1 MALTAS
7 RSELNVALVGESEV
21 SAMLE
26 ATKKQMAEL
35 ETKIRSLTGASKD
48 QVAAVKQS
56 ESAIKSANST
66 MVSAAKRAEGVV
78 EGVDK
83 IKSAFDKVV
92 GVAGF
97 LGSAVT
103 GAITAFNFLRE
114 AFDDTAEQTA
124 KLEREL
130 KAAEARA
137 KSFKAAVDTVSSSLA
152 RLRSHEKQAGQAV
165 AQELEEMYA
174 ALGDEISAAEQK
186 VQIKIEAVRGRQ
198 KQFDDDIKASR
209 AEQAKST
216 QVISKTEGELFALRG
231 KAQEA
236 ELDFERRR
244 AEVARTRPRDLDDW
258 VKAEEKALYV
268 RRDQFA
274 SEISQRT
281 QLIEQAKKSIEQGKE
296 EIAQLEDRAIT
307 ADITAKALQD
317 VQRETVDAFFK
328 VKEKDDGGGGGGG
341 GAKRIAD
348 MAALREAE
356 RKQFLEWLGDT
367 QREAA
372 ALNKLRADNAKADE
386 VRRNAVR
393 DEAALF
399 EELGA
404 LRLKVTAELG
414 NLPTTGITAEAFKD
428 VREKLAKQ
436 LADID
441 RLTAARVQASR
452 DGGMTTAEEDA
463 ITAALARQREE
474 MEKLTGMTED
484 LAVARGK
491 AAQVAAEEL
500 EKAKLAKP
508 LEDLEKYK
516 EGIGQL
522 TQMAVPAF
530 GEIGT
535 VLSQVTDQLQKY
547 KDEQISMTQAVTN
560 SASSIAGAIA
570 KQVGGVKAEAAVRAI
585 FETAMGFATLVS
597 NPIESAGH
605 FTAAAMFGL
614 AAGGVL
620 KTGASSS
627 TGGQQAPATR
637 AASTTASSNT
647 GGGGPITNVYN
658 LQTGIVDGQST
669 ARAFRQAEQQARNTG
684 MASAGGW

>member
-7 RSELNVALVGESEV
+7 RSELNVALVGESDV

-26 ATKKQMAEL
+26 ATKKQMGEL

-130 KAAEARA
+130 KAAEGRA

-152 RLRSHEKQAGQAV
+152 RLRSHEKQAGQSV
-165 AQELEEMYA
+165 AQELEEMYS

-186 VQIKIEAVRGRQ
+186 VQIRIEAARGRQ
-198 KQFDDDIKASR
+198 KQFQDDIEASR
-209 AEQAKST
+209 LEQAKST
-216 QVISKTEGELFALRG
+216 EVISKTEGELSALRG

-236 ELDFERRR
+236 ELDFQRRR
-244 AEVARTRPRDLDDW
+244 EEVARTRPRDLDDW

-317 VQRETVDAFFK
+317 VQRETVNAFFK
-328 VKEKDDGGGGGGG
+328 VKEEDDGGGGGGGG

-356 RKQFLEWLGDT
+356 RQQFLEWLGET

-372 ALNKLRADNAKADE
+372 ALNKLRDDNAKADE

-399 EELGA
+399 DELGA

-474 MEKLTGMTED
+474 MEKLAGMTED

-500 EKAKLAKP
+500 EKAELAKP

-516 EGIGQL
+516 FGISQL

-530 GEIGT
+530 EI
-535 VLSQVTDQLQKY
+535 
-547 KDEQISMTQAVTN
+547 
-560 SASSIAGAIA
+560 
-570 KQVGGVKAEAAVRAI
+570 
-585 FETAMGFATLVS
+585 
-597 NPIESAGH
+597 
-605 FTAAAMFGL
+605 
-614 AAGGVL
+614 
-620 KTGASSS
+620 
-627 TGGQQAPATR
+627 
-637 AASTTASSNT
+637 
-647 GGGGPITNVYN
+647 
-658 LQTGIVDGQST
+658 
-669 ARAFRQAEQQARNTG
+669 
-684 MASAGGW
+684 

>member
-1 MALTAS
+1 MALTAA
-7 RSELNVALVGESEV
+7 RSELNVALVGESDV

-26 ATKKQMAEL
+26 QSKRQMAEL
-35 ETKIRSLTGASKD
+35 EAKIRSLTGASKE
-48 QVAAVKQS
+48 QTAAAKASGSGLDAVNGKM
-56 ESAIKSANST
+56 T
-66 MVSAAKRAEGVV
+66 GLAKRAEGLV

-83 IKSAFDKVV
+83 VKGAFNKVV
-92 GVAGF
+92 ESAGF
-97 LGSAVT
+97 IGMAVSGAVT
-103 GAITAFNFLRE
+103 AFEFLRDI
-114 AFDDTAEQTA
+114 FDDSAEEAA
-124 KLEREL
+124 KLEAQMQATKAKTEQLKNSIDRLSGSMRAMQAATGQGAAALASERAALSELQGDFERAAFEREGAAFEQAKQREADL
-130 KAAEARA
+130 RRDKANTLAAELESRKQLTTADVQIADLKR
-137 KSFKAAVDTVSSSLA
+137 
-152 RLRSHEKQAGQAV
+152 KQAAEDL
-165 AQELEEMYA
+165 ALLHEENRA
-174 ALGDEISAAEQK
+174 RNAGRIEERK
-186 VQIKIEAVRGRQ
+186 EIEAQRRTKAFQ
-198 KQFDDDIKASR
+198 YTLDIANATVLKSV
-209 AEQAKST
+209 AEQANQAANEQLEQITERVGIASQT
-216 QVISKTEGELFALRG
+216 TRQMLENISKFG
-231 KAQEA
+231 Q
-236 ELDFERRR
+236 
-244 AEVARTRPRDLDDW
+244 VSVP
-258 VKAEEKALYV
+258 
-268 RRDQFA
+268 QP
-274 SEISQRT
+274 
-281 QLIEQAKKSIEQGKE
+281 
-296 EIAQLEDRAIT
+296 
-307 ADITAKALQD
+307 
-317 VQRETVDAFFK
+317 DAGGG
-328 VKEKDDGGGGGGG
+328 GGGGGGG
-341 GAKRIAD
+341 GARQMME
-348 MAALREAE
+348 MAAVREAE
-356 RKQFLEWLGDT
+356 RQQFLEWLGET

-399 EELGA
+399 DELGA
-404 LRLKVTAELG
+404 MRLKVTAELG
-414 NLPTTGITAEAFKD
+414 NLPTTGVTAEAFKD
-428 VREKLAKQ
+428 LRDKLAKQ
-436 LADID
+436 LAEID

-474 MEKLTGMTED
+474 MEKLASMTED

-500 EKAKLAKP
+500 EKARLAKP

-547 KDEQISMTQAVTN
+547 KDGQTSMTKAVTN

-570 KQVGGVKAEAAVRAI
+570 KQVGGVKAEAGVRAL

-597 NPIESAGH
+597 NPVESAGH

-620 KTGASSS
+620 KTGASSGA
-627 TGGQQAPATR
+627 GGQKAPPTR
-637 AASTTASSNT
+637 TASTTATSSS

>member
-1 MALTAS
+1 MALTAA

-26 ATKKQMAEL
+26 QSKRQMAEL
-35 ETKIRSLTGASKD
+35 EAKIRSLTGASKE
-48 QVAAVKQS
+48 QTAAAKASGSGLDAVNGKM
-56 ESAIKSANST
+56 T
-66 MVSAAKRAEGVV
+66 GLAKRAEGLV

-83 IKSAFDKVV
+83 IKGAFNKVV
-92 GVAGF
+92 ESAGF
-97 LGSAVT
+97 IGMAVSGAVT
-103 GAITAFNFLRE
+103 AFEFLRE
-114 AFDDTAEQTA
+114 VFDTSAEEAA
-124 KLEREL
+124 KLEAQMQATKAKTEQLKTSIDRLSGSMRAMQAATGQGAAALASERAALSELQGDFERAAFEREGAAFEQAKQRESEL
-130 KAAEARA
+130 RSDKAKTLAAE
-137 KSFKAAVDTVSSSLA
+137 LE
-152 RLRSHEKQAGQAV
+152 SHKQLTTAGVQIADLKRKQAAEDL
-165 AQELEEMYA
+165 ALLHEENRA
-174 ALGDEISAAEQK
+174 RKAGRVVDREE
-186 VQIKIEAVRGRQ
+186 IEAQRRTKALQ
-198 KQFDDDIKASR
+198 YTLDIANATVLKSV
-209 AEQAKST
+209 AEQANKAATT
-216 QVISKTEGELFALRG
+216 QLDQITERVDIASKTTRQMLENISKFG
-231 KAQEA
+231 Q
-236 ELDFERRR
+236 
-244 AEVARTRPRDLDDW
+244 VSVP
-258 VKAEEKALYV
+258 
-268 RRDQFA
+268 Q
-274 SEISQRT
+274 
-281 QLIEQAKKSIEQGKE
+281 
-296 EIAQLEDRAIT
+296 
-307 ADITAKALQD
+307 QD
-317 VQRETVDAFFK
+317 AG
-328 VKEKDDGGGGGGG
+328 GGGGGGG
-341 GAKRIAD
+341 GARQMVE
-348 MAALREAE
+348 MAAVREAE
-356 RKQFLEWLGDT
+356 RQQFLEWLGET

-372 ALNKLRADNAKADE
+372 ALNKLRADSAKADE

-399 EELGA
+399 DELGA

-547 KDEQISMTQAVTN
+547 KDGQTSMTKAVTN

-570 KQVGGVKAEAAVRAI
+570 KQVGGVKAEAGIRAL

-597 NPIESAGH
+597 NPVESAGH

-620 KTGASSS
+620 KTGASSGA
-627 TGGQQAPATR
+627 GGQKAPATR
-637 AASTTASSNT
+637 TASTTATSGS

>member
-26 ATKKQMAEL
+26 QTKKQMAEL
-35 ETKIRSLTGASKD
+35 EAKIRSLTGASRD
-48 QVAAVKQS
+48 QTAAAK
-56 ESAIKSANST
+56 ESGNALQAVNGKMAG
-66 MVSAAKRAEGVV
+66 VAKRAEGVV

-83 IKSAFDKVV
+83 VKSAVDKVV

-103 GAITAFNFLRE
+103 GAITAFNFLRD

-186 VQIKIEAVRGRQ
+186 VQIKIEAARGRQ
-198 KQFDDDIKASR
+198 KQIDDDIKASL

-216 QVISKTEGELFALRG
+216 EIISKTEEELFALRG

-258 VKAEEKALYV
+258 VKTEEKALYV
-268 RRDQFA
+268 RKDQFA

-317 VQRETVDAFFK
+317 VQRETVNAFFE
-328 VKEKDDGGGGGGG
+328 VKEEKDGGGGGG

-356 RKQFLEWLGDT
+356 RKQFLDWLGET
-367 QREAA
+367 QREVAE
-372 ALNKLRADNAKADE
+372 LNKLRADNAKTDE

-399 EELGA
+399 DELGA

-414 NLPTTGITAEAFKD
+414 NLPTTGITAEAFED

-474 MEKLTGMTED
+474 MEKLAGMTED

-500 EKAKLAKP
+500 EKARLAKP

-535 VLSQVTDQLQKY
+535 VLSQVTEQLQRY
-547 KDEQISMTQAVTN
+547 KDGQTSMTKAVTN

-597 NPIESAGH
+597 NPVESAGH

-620 KTGASSS
+620 KSGASASA
-627 TGGQQAPATR
+627 GGQKAPPTR
-637 AASTTASSNT
+637 ASATTASSGST
-647 GGGGPITNVYN
+647 GGGSITNVYN
-658 LQTGIVDGQST
+658 LQTGVVDGQST
-669 ARAFRQAEQQARNTG
+669 AQAFRRAEQQARNTG

>member
-7 RSELNVALVGESEV
+7 RSELNVALVGESDV

-26 ATKKQMAEL
+26 ATKKQMGEL

-48 QVAAVKQS
+48 QTAAAKASGSGLDTVNGKM
-56 ESAIKSANST
+56 T
-66 MVSAAKRAEGVV
+66 GLAKRAEGLV

-83 IKSAFDKVV
+83 VKNAFNKIVES
-92 GVAGF
+92 AGF
-97 LGSAVT
+97 IGMAVSGAVT
-103 GAITAFNFLRE
+103 AFEFLRE
-114 AFDDTAEQTA
+114 VFDTSAEEAA
-124 KLEREL
+124 KLEAQMQATKAKAEQL
-130 KAAEARA
+130 KSSIDRLSGSMRA
-137 KSFKAAVDTVSSSLA
+137 MQVAT
-152 RLRSHEKQAGQAV
+152 GQGA
-165 AQELEEMYA
+165 A
-174 ALGDEISAAEQK
+174 ALASERAALAELQGDFERAAFER
-186 VQIKIEAVRGRQ
+186 EGAT
-198 KQFDDDIKASR
+198 F
-209 AEQAKST
+209 EQAK
-216 QVISKTEGELFALRG
+216 QREADLRG
-231 KAQEA
+231 EKAKTVAA
-236 ELDFERRR
+236 ELDSRRQLVR
-244 AEVARTRPRDLDDW
+244 ADREIQDLRDKQ
-258 VKAEEKALYV
+258 KAEDKRLSLAESHALT
-268 RRDQFA
+268 Q
-274 SEISQRT
+274 SQE
-281 QLIEQAKKSIEQGKE
+281 L
-296 EIAQLEDRAIT
+296 
-307 ADITAKALQD
+307 
-317 VQRETVDAFFK
+317 K
-328 VKEKDDGGGGGGG
+328 VKETQVQRAVSKVNFELQIANATILKSVAEQSNKAANEQFDQITERVDIASKTTRQMLENISKFGQVSVPQPAAAGGGGGGG
-341 GAKRIAD
+341 GARQMVD
-348 MAALREAE
+348 MAAVREAE
-356 RKQFLEWLGDT
+356 RQQFLEWLGET

-372 ALNKLRADNAKADE
+372 ALNKLRADSAKADE

-399 EELGA
+399 DELGA
-404 LRLKVTAELG
+404 MRLKVTAELG
-414 NLPTTGITAEAFKD
+414 NLPTTGVTAEAFKD

-474 MEKLTGMTED
+474 MEKLAGMTED

-500 EKAKLAKP
+500 EKARLAKP

-547 KDEQISMTQAVTN
+547 KDGQTSMTKAVTN

-570 KQVGGVKAEAAVRAI
+570 KQVGGVKAEAGVRAI

-597 NPIESAGH
+597 NPVESAGH

-620 KTGASSS
+620 KTGASSGA
-627 TGGQQAPATR
+627 GGQKAPATR
-637 AASTTASSNT
+637 TASTTATSSG

>member
-1 MALTAS
+1 MALTAA

-26 ATKKQMAEL
+26 QSKRQMAEL
-35 ETKIRSLTGASKD
+35 EAKIRSLTGASKE
-48 QVAAVKQS
+48 QTAAAKASGAGLDAVNGKM
-56 ESAIKSANST
+56 T
-66 MVSAAKRAEGVV
+66 GLAKRAEGVV

-83 IKSAFDKVV
+83 VKGAFEKVI
-92 GVAGF
+92 GAAGF
-97 LGSAVT
+97 IGSAVT
-103 GAITAFNFLRE
+103 GAVTAFEFLRDI
-114 AFDDTAEQTA
+114 FDDSAEEAA
-124 KLEREL
+124 KLEAQMQATKAKTEQLKTSIDRLSGSMRAMQAATGQGAAALKSERAALAELQGDFERAAFEREGATFEQAKQREADLRSEKAKTVAAELDSRRQLTSADREIQDLREKQKAEDKRLSLEESRALLRSQEL
-130 KAAEARA
+130 KVKEIQAQRA
-137 KSFKAAVDTVSSSLA
+137 GNKLTFELQIANATVVKSV
-152 RLRSHEKQAGQAV
+152 
-165 AQELEEMYA
+165 
-174 ALGDEISAAEQK
+174 
-186 VQIKIEAVRGRQ
+186 
-198 KQFDDDIKASR
+198 
-209 AEQAKST
+209 AEQANKAASEQLDQIT
-216 QVISKTEGELFALRG
+216 ERVGVASQTTRQMLENISKFG
-231 KAQEA
+231 Q
-236 ELDFERRR
+236 
-244 AEVARTRPRDLDDW
+244 VSVP
-258 VKAEEKALYV
+258 
-268 RRDQFA
+268 QP
-274 SEISQRT
+274 
-281 QLIEQAKKSIEQGKE
+281 
-296 EIAQLEDRAIT
+296 
-307 ADITAKALQD
+307 
-317 VQRETVDAFFK
+317 DAG
-328 VKEKDDGGGGGGG
+328 GGGGGGG
-341 GAKRIAD
+341 GARQMVE
-348 MAALREAE
+348 MAAVREAE
-356 RKQFLEWLGDT
+356 RQQFLEWLGET

-372 ALNKLRADNAKADE
+372 ALNKLRADSAKADE

-399 EELGA
+399 DELGA

-414 NLPTTGITAEAFKD
+414 NLPTTGVTAEAFKD

-500 EKAKLAKP
+500 EKARLAKP

-547 KDEQISMTQAVTN
+547 KDGQTSMTKAVTN

-570 KQVGGVKAEAAVRAI
+570 KQVGGVKAEAGVRAI

-597 NPIESAGH
+597 NPVESAGH

-620 KTGASSS
+620 KTGASSGA
-627 TGGQQAPATR
+627 GGQKAPATR
-637 AASTTASSNT
+637 TASTTATSNT

>member
-1 MALTAS
+1 MALTAA

-26 ATKKQMAEL
+26 QSKRQMAEL
-35 ETKIRSLTGASKD
+35 EAKIRSLTGASKE
-48 QVAAVKQS
+48 QTAAAKASGAGLDAVNGKM
-56 ESAIKSANST
+56 T
-66 MVSAAKRAEGVV
+66 GLAKRAEGVV

-83 IKSAFDKVV
+83 VKGAFEKVI
-92 GVAGF
+92 GAAGF
-97 LGSAVT
+97 IGSAVT
-103 GAITAFNFLRE
+103 GAVTAFEFLRDI
-114 AFDDTAEQTA
+114 FDDSAEEAA
-124 KLEREL
+124 KLEAQMQATKAKTEQLKTSIDRLSGSMRAMQAATGQGAAALKSERAALAELQGDFERAAFEREGATFEQAKQREADLRSEKAKTVAAELDSRRQLTSADREIQDLREKQKAEDKRLSLEESRALLRSQEL
-130 KAAEARA
+130 KVKEIQAQRA
-137 KSFKAAVDTVSSSLA
+137 GNKLTFELQIANATVVKSV
-152 RLRSHEKQAGQAV
+152 
-165 AQELEEMYA
+165 
-174 ALGDEISAAEQK
+174 
-186 VQIKIEAVRGRQ
+186 
-198 KQFDDDIKASR
+198 
-209 AEQAKST
+209 AEQANKAASEQLDQIT
-216 QVISKTEGELFALRG
+216 ERVGVASQTTRQMLENISKFG
-231 KAQEA
+231 Q
-236 ELDFERRR
+236 
-244 AEVARTRPRDLDDW
+244 VSVP
-258 VKAEEKALYV
+258 
-268 RRDQFA
+268 QP
-274 SEISQRT
+274 
-281 QLIEQAKKSIEQGKE
+281 
-296 EIAQLEDRAIT
+296 
-307 ADITAKALQD
+307 
-317 VQRETVDAFFK
+317 DAG
-328 VKEKDDGGGGGGG
+328 GGGGGGG
-341 GAKRIAD
+341 GARQMVE
-348 MAALREAE
+348 MAAVREAE
-356 RKQFLEWLGDT
+356 RQQFLEWLGET
-367 QREAA
+367 QREVA
-372 ALNKLRADNAKADE
+372 ALNKLRADSAKADE

-399 EELGA
+399 DELGA

-414 NLPTTGITAEAFKD
+414 NLPTTGVTAEAFKD

-474 MEKLTGMTED
+474 MEKLAGMTED

-500 EKAKLAKP
+500 EKARLAKP

-547 KDEQISMTQAVTN
+547 KDGQTSMTKAVTN

-570 KQVGGVKAEAAVRAI
+570 KQVGGVKAEAGVRAI

-597 NPIESAGH
+597 NPVESAGH

-620 KTGASSS
+620 KTGASSGA
-627 TGGQQAPATR
+627 GGQKAPATR
-637 AASTTASSNT
+637 AASTTASST